1 MTVAPQIASQLL
13 NAASGERIAIRESE
27 VGFVVEQGCVEL
39 FLINERDNRPAS
51 QRHFL
56 FEVKAG
62 GIVMPLLE
70 FPPGLRVLLI
80 ASEPAV
86 LRPISAAALVHL
98 AQSVDLRPRLAA
110 TLDQWIGLLSRA
122 AAAVV
127 GPVPSGAQAMSAGDQ
142 LTCVDGS
149 TMTVRANVGW
159 IVGTATDLSYCGSQ
173 VSSNAE
179 TPAIALA
186 PGTWITAGSAGTVK
200 SITTTEILALPD
212 WRRAMCRFHVLALTA
227 LQGYIESTSAR
238 IERDAEQRRH
248 GNNRLAARAID
259 SFHDVA
265 KSQRA
270 AWRGRADESERVLAA
285 FLIVAQ
291 AVGLDL
297 PQRAREQIRKAKTVD
312 EAIRS
317 ARLRQRQVALRGQ
330 WWREDLGP
338 LIGFIDAE
346 RRPVAM
352 LPARA
357 GSWQLIDPAHG
368 SVTVITD
375 AVAARIAPL
384 AHMLYPVLTDKPH
397 TFVEFF
403 RFGEG
408 RNRHD
413 LIIAVLT
420 AMAGAALSLVTPLAM
435 RLAFSRFIPAH
446 DSFALSQ
453 LALGLVL
460 AAMVALAFRVAY
472 NRASLRIEGRSGGN
486 FPAALMDRVLRLPE
500 AALRFGSADLALRFA
515 AADNVRRS
523 VNNIILTSIPAVF
536 LCVCNGALLFYYAPA
551 AAAVALSVFILLGG
565 LSAVFAWLQRDAMR
579 RGEQLHSDIFNIV
592 FQLIQAMTVLR
603 TTGAEVRAFSHW
615 GVDFAEL
622 RKRSHVARKIGIV
635 FETLLGGIDVLVLA
649 GMFLLLAW
657 MPDDR
662 HLSTGDF
669 IAFVWAYGVFAGNAM
684 QLVRNVGAAFS
695 LRTSWERAAP
705 LLRAVPRQTTLQRDP
720 GPLSGAIDVTNLAFR
735 YSDDLP
741 LALAGVSMNIPAG
754 AFVAI
759 VGPSGSG
766 KSTLMRQLL
775 ALDRPLQGTIEYDGQ
790 DLRHLDPELVRRQIG
805 VVLQGGRL
813 FPGTL
818 YENIMGS
825 FNGKLDDAWRA
836 AEQAGIAAEIRA
848 LPMGMHTVVTE
859 ATAAFSG
866 GQVQRF
872 VIARALVGK
881 PRILVFDEATSAL
894 DNLTQAVVTE
904 SLSRLAITR
913 IVIAHR
919 LSTVRNADKI
929 YVLDRGRIVQSGN
942 YDELANAKGPF
953 AGFVRRQQV

>member
-1 MTVAPQIASQLL
+1 VRLY
-13 NAASGERIAIRESE
+13 
-27 VGFVVEQGCVEL
+27 FV
-39 FLINERDNRPAS
+39 
-51 QRHFL
+51 
-56 FEVKAG
+56 
-62 GIVMPLLE
+62 
-70 FPPGLRVLLI
+70 
-80 ASEPAV
+80 
-86 LRPISAAALVHL
+86 
-98 AQSVDLRPRLAA
+98 
-110 TLDQWIGLLSRA
+110 
-122 AAAVV
+122 
-127 GPVPSGAQAMSAGDQ
+127 
-142 LTCVDGS
+142 
-149 TMTVRANVGW
+149 
-159 IVGTATDLSYCGSQ
+159 
-173 VSSNAE
+173 
-179 TPAIALA
+179 
-186 PGTWITAGSAGTVK
+186 
-200 SITTTEILALPD
+200 
-212 WRRAMCRFHVLALTA
+212 
-227 LQGYIESTSAR
+227 
-238 IERDAEQRRH
+238 
-248 GNNRLAARAID
+248 
-259 SFHDVA
+259 
-265 KSQRA
+265 
-270 AWRGRADESERVLAA
+270 
-285 FLIVAQ
+285 
-291 AVGLDL
+291 
-297 PQRAREQIRKAKTVD
+297 
-312 EAIRS
+312 
-317 ARLRQRQVALRGQ
+317 
-330 WWREDLGP
+330 
-338 LIGFIDAE
+338 
-346 RRPVAM
+346 
-352 LPARA
+352 
-357 GSWQLIDPAHG
+357 
-368 SVTVITD
+368 
-375 AVAARIAPL
+375 
-384 AHMLYPVLTDKPH
+384 
-397 TFVEFF
+397 
-403 RFGEG
+403 
-408 RNRHD
+408 
-413 LIIAVLT
+413 
-420 AMAGAALSLVTPLAM
+420 
-435 RLAFSRFIPAH
+435 
-446 DSFALSQ
+446 
-453 LALGLVL
+453 
-460 AAMVALAFRVAY
+460 
-472 NRASLRIEGRSGGN
+472 
-486 FPAALMDRVLRLPE
+486 
-500 AALRFGSADLALRFA
+500 
-515 AADNVRRS
+515 
-523 VNNIILTSIPAVF
+523 
-536 LCVCNGALLFYYAPA
+536 
-551 AAAVALSVFILLGG
+551 GG

-622 RKRSHVARKIGIV
+622 RKRSHIARKIGIV

-657 MPDDR
+657 TPDDR

-720 GPLSGAIDVTNLAFR
+720 GPLTGAIDVTNLAFR

-848 LPMGMHTVVTE
+848 LPMGMHTMVTE

-904 SLSRLAITR
+904 SLSRLAVTR

-929 YVLDRGRIVQSGN
+929 YVLDRGRVVETGN
-942 YDELANAKGPF
+942 YDELANAKGLF
-953 AGFVRRQQV
+953 AEFVLRQQV